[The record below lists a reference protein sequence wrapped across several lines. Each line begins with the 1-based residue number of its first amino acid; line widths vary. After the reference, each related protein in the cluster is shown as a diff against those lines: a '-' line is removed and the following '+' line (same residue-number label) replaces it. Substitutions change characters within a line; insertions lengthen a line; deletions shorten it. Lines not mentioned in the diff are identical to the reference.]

1 MSKYWPGM
9 VRKKSIKREN
19 TLGLLKLKTRKMLDE
34 KDEDFID
41 EILSRRSD
49 DKKSGQDLFEGGS
62 REASEFDS

>member
-1 MSKYWPGM
+1 MSKHWPGIA
-9 VRKKSIKREN
+9 RKKSIKREN

-62 REASEFDS
+62 REVSEFDS